1 MYLFYENKNLKAV
14 FDDISKERKKIAIY
28 IVKYHIKNGY
38 YNNNEESIKNLKK
51 KFIDLFEEDLYF
63 MESFKHTWFIKN
75 IEKDK
80 IYDEIKLVDFNTRY
94 TTIKVKG
101 SDITKKDLSKNIPML
116 DLNIYYN

>member
-51 KFIDLFEEDLYF
+51 KFIDLFAEDLYF

>member
-38 YNNNEESIKNLKK
+38 YNNNEEAIKNLKK
-51 KFIDLFEEDLYF
+51 KFIDLFAEDLYF